1 MPFLAPLIPAIAGGI
16 ASAAAGAGINALS
29 KGAQSNPAANQVN
42 LDSAQLNGAEQGQSN
57 LSGQLAQAGGV
68 GNESSVYNQQQ
79 ALANQLGAMAQGQGP
94 TPALNQLNQSTGA
107 NVNQQAALMAGQRGA
122 GANAGLMARQAAQQ
136 GANTQQQ
143 AVGQAATLQAQ
154 QQLGS
159 IGALQAQQSNMAS
172 LAGTQVG
179 QQQNAVN
186 SQAQTAL
193 QQQQQMLSQQ
203 QAINSIQAEQGQQ
216 QAKQIGQIGGGI
228 ASGIGS
234 AVTGALGGTKVA
246 NYMSGVGT
254 SYAEGGEIPSQTG
267 YDAIKKENYKGK
279 SKLGQLMYASGGK
292 VTDMKV
298 GGHVP
303 GKAKVGGAK
312 DSYSN
317 DTVPAILSPG
327 EIVLPRSVTQSA
339 NPAEAAHKFV
349 KAVKAKKKGK

>member
-1 MPFLAPLIPAIAGGI
+1 
-16 ASAAAGAGINALS
+16 
-29 KGAQSNPAANQVN
+29 
-42 LDSAQLNGAEQGQSN
+42 
-57 LSGQLAQAGGV
+57 
-68 GNESSVYNQQQ
+68 
-79 ALANQLGAMAQGQGP
+79 
-94 TPALNQLNQSTGA
+94 
-107 NVNQQAALMAGQRGA
+107 
-122 GANAGLMARQAAQQ
+122 
-136 GANTQQQ
+136 
-143 AVGQAATLQAQ
+143 
-154 QQLGS
+154 
-159 IGALQAQQSNMAS
+159 
-172 LAGTQVG
+172 
-179 QQQNAVN
+179 
-186 SQAQTAL
+186 
-193 QQQQQMLSQQ
+193 MLSQQ
-203 QAINSIQAEQGQQ
+203 QAINSIQAGQGQQ
-216 QAKQIGQIGGGI
+216 QATQIGQIGGGI

-234 AVTGALGGTKVA
+234 AVTGALGGTGGATVQPASA